1 MQTRQLAGIV
11 REGAEIV
18 ARLAEITRMA
28 QEQLNSANE
37 RVKWARRGEVPP
49 AELKA
54 VDAVRFSTENTVVNA
69 DAAVLA
75 AAIALQAQLSAEISK
90 LTGKK
95 EG

>member
-1 MQTRQLAGIV
+1 MQTKQLANIV

-37 RVKWARRGEVPP
+37 RVKWARRGEVPL
-49 AELKA
+49 EIKA
-54 VDAVRFSTENTVVNA
+54 VDAVRFSAENTVVNA

-75 AAIALQAQLSAEISK
+75 AAIALQVQLAAEISR